1 MAFLVKHH
9 DFCSLCSAVVE
20 YFTVVPGLP
29 MESLKIASLTVKE
42 KDITCR
48 DPDLLWILT
57 RFFLQSEK

>member
-48 DPDLLWILT
+48 DPDLLLDT
-57 RFFLQSEK
+57 N